1 MATES
6 VEVID
11 VENWDRAVSTLALAF
26 AADPLM
32 RWFWPDPHKYV
43 TYWPRFV
50 GAHGGRS
57 FEHGSA
63 HWLDKRAIA
72 LWLPPG
78 DEAGDDTALLE
89 LMIESLDAAT
99 LSDLG
104 EMFVQMIELHP
115 TEEHWYLPVTG
126 VDPAAQGRGM
136 GTVVLRYG
144 LSLADR
150 DGVPAYLE
158 ASSPRSRA
166 LYARL
171 GFEVMDEIQAGSS
184 PPVWA
189 MIWQPGTVGTF
200 V

>member
-1 MATES
+1 MES
-6 VEVID
+6 GPVDVIREAD
-11 VENWDRAVSTLALAF
+11 RQRAVSTLALAF
-26 AADPLM
+26 AADPLV

-43 TYWPRFV
+43 MCWPRFV
-50 GAHGGRS
+50 DTYAGRA
-57 FEHGSA
+57 FDHGSA
-63 HWLDKRAIA
+63 HWLAGQAIA

-78 DEAGDDTALLE
+78 DEGDDTPLVE
-89 LMIESLDAAT
+89 LMIESLHPQT

-115 TEEHWYLPVTG
+115 TTEHWYLPVTG
-126 VDPAAQGRGM
+126 VDPAAQGRGL
-136 GTVVLRYG
+136 GTTVLRHG

-158 ASSPRSRA
+158 ASSRRSRA

-171 GFEVMDEIQAGSS
+171 GFELVDEIQAGSS
-184 PPVWA
+184 PPIWA
-189 MIWQPGTVGTF
+189 MIRQPGAGGTL